1 MSSQFGIGEK
11 LRAERIR
18 RKRSI
23 EDISR
28 ETRIAPRMLEA
39 IEKDDFNSLPGL
51 LFARN
56 FVKQYALALG
66 LDPEPILAELPHI
79 DISKAQMPEPP
90 ARPKR
95 TAEIWD
101 PEWNGAI
108 SSFVWFVVAI
118 AAGVA
123 AYIHFNRPLDT
134 AARAGNSRP
143 AAAVVQTSPKT
154 SAPAP
159 QPGAAPAEKAQT
171 APTRVA
177 QAVPAAP
184 GSAGNQPIQSQAPKP
199 ASPAG
204 RDEDNA
210 PGRKV
215 NVSITAHADSW
226 IEVTADG
233 RTVFTGT
240 LKPNESREISGNDI
254 VKLVAGN
261 AGGITVSLNG
271 RTLDPLGAA
280 GQVKVLRLTEE
291 GLQAGV
297 VNPPPMN
304 DRL

>member
-1 MSSQFGIGEK
+1 MGSQFGIGER

-23 EDISR
+23 AEISR

-39 IEKDDFNSLPGL
+39 IEKEDFSSLPGL

-56 FVKQYALALG
+56 FVKQYAVALG
-66 LDPEPILAELPHI
+66 LDPEPILAGLPHI
-79 DISKAQMPEPP
+79 DISAAPLPAPP
-90 ARPKR
+90 ARSKR
-95 TAEIWD
+95 TEIWD

-108 SSFVWFVVAI
+108 SSFVWFAVAVGI
-118 AAGVA
+118 GVA
-123 AYIHFNRPLDT
+123 AYVHFNRPLET
-134 AARAGNSRP
+134 AAGVRTSQ
-143 AAAVVQTSPKT
+143 AVEAVKQPESTPR
-154 SAPAP
+154 SAER
-159 QPGAAPAEKAQT
+159 PGAATNRNPEAIPARTDRTVSTELNNVTVKSEPAEAKPLQKNED
-171 APTRVA
+171 
-177 QAVPAAP
+177 QA
-184 GSAGNQPIQSQAPKP
+184 AGH
-199 ASPAG
+199 
-204 RDEDNA
+204 
-210 PGRKV
+210 KV

-226 IEVTADG
+226 IQVDADG

-240 LKPNESREISGNDI
+240 LKPNESREISGDDM

-280 GQVKVLRLTEE
+280 GQVKVLKLTEE

-297 VNPPPMN
+297 ANPRPMD